1 MDNELIQQILN
12 AVVEGLLPVIM
23 ALITLASYYLVKLIY
38 TKTNH
43 IKNEIKDEDAKRML
57 VDVSKIIADA
67 ILATNGTIV
76 KDIKENGKFT
86 DSVRKKAL
94 ESTVNSVKAQ
104 LNDEAKQLLESK
116 YVDIDIYLQTQIES
130 QLQQLNEEKK
140 KLEQ

>member
-38 TKTNH
+38 TKTNQ
-43 IKNEIKDEDAKRML
+43 IKSEIKDEDAKRML

-76 KDIKENGKFT
+76 KDLKENGKLT
-86 DSVRKKAL
+86 DSV
-94 ESTVNSVKAQ
+94 S
-104 LNDEAKQLLESK
+104 
-116 YVDIDIYLQTQIES
+116 
-130 QLQQLNEEKK
+130 
-140 KLEQ
+140 

>member
-1 MDNELIQQILN
+1 MDNELIQQISN

-38 TKTNH
+38 AKTNQ
-43 IKNEIKDEDAKRML
+43 IKNKIKDEDAKKML

-76 KDIKENGKFT
+76 KDLKENVKLT
-86 DSVRKKAL
+86 DSVSKKAL

-116 YVDIDIYLQTQIES
+116 YVDIDVYLQNQIES

-140 KLEQ
+140 KLDQ

>member
-23 ALITLASYYLVKLIY
+23 ALITLASYYLVRLIY
-38 TKTNH
+38 TKTNQ
-43 IKNEIKDEDAKRML
+43 IKNEIKDEDAKKML

-76 KDIKENGKFT
+76 KDLKENGKLT
-86 DSVRKKAL
+86 DSGSKKAL

-116 YVDIDIYLQTQIES
+116 YVDIDVYLQNQIES

-140 KLEQ
+140 KLDQ

>member
-38 TKTNH
+38 TKTNQ

-67 ILATNGTIV
+67 I
-76 KDIKENGKFT
+76 
-86 DSVRKKAL
+86 
-94 ESTVNSVKAQ
+94 
-104 LNDEAKQLLESK
+104 
-116 YVDIDIYLQTQIES
+116 
-130 QLQQLNEEKK
+130 
-140 KLEQ
+140 

>member
-38 TKTNH
+38 TKTNQ

-76 KDIKENGKFT
+76 KDLKENGKLT
-86 DSVRKKAL
+86 DSVSKKAL

-140 KLEQ
+140 KLDQ